1 VGLGT
6 QWVALGLSEGH
17 PKEEVRMDVDLLVN
31 PKIMGTADLET
42 VEIPTLSFE
51 DVPSS
56 SSSAPPPPKL
66 VPSFEEAGPVKLDG
80 IDNFNADAYSTPAP
94 TRTVKM
100 SDDALMKEKYEILRK
115 FERLSKLGVPMR
127 KRFTIDSPLE
137 EMKMELEFIKR
148 EKSMDATI
156 KQFSEWFVTGM
167 SAMEWGS
174 KNVGLMKAFGLQLDG
189 LSEAAQMN
197 VVDLEDDFEELYDL
211 YGENMKMHPLVRI
224 PLRTCMMIYMVHLTN
239 QMTRKA
245 PIPNID
251 DIMRQN
257 PDIARQLA
265 AAAMQNQTQQM
276 RGSAAIPPPQ
286 PPSNPLGGLMS
297 FMQQGMPPPPPPNL
311 IPKVSDSKPIQ
322 IGVIPKKPA
331 IKQSV
336 PPPAPPKPAVEMKSP
351 TVNIDDLLKDIKQ
364 QVLPPV
370 GNGPPPP
377 EKIKKPGNKA
387 GSTGKNSVVIKL

>member
-1 VGLGT
+1 M
-6 QWVALGLSEGH
+6 E
-17 PKEEVRMDVDLLVN
+17 VDLLVN
-31 PKIMGTADLET
+31 PNIMSGTATLET
-42 VEIPTLSFE
+42 VDIPTLDFSDPPVMSE
-51 DVPSS
+51 
-56 SSSAPPPPKL
+56 APPPPKL
-66 VPSFEEAGPVKLDG
+66 VPSLEETGPVKLDG
-80 IDNFNADAYSTPAP
+80 FDNFNAEPYAP
-94 TRTVKM
+94 TKTVKM
-100 SDDALMKEKYEILRK
+100 SEDAVLKEKYEILRK

-167 SAMEWGS
+167 SALEWGS
-174 KNVGLMKAFGLQLDG
+174 QNVAMLRAFGLQLNG

-211 YGENMKMHPLVRI
+211 YGENMKMHPMVRI
-224 PLRTCMMIYMVHLTN
+224 PMRTCMMVYMVHLTN

-265 AAAMQNQTQQM
+265 SAAMQQQTQQM
-276 RGSAAIPPPQ
+276 RGSAQ
-286 PPSNPLGGLMS
+286 PAQPTSQASPNNPLSGLMS
-297 FMQQGMPPPPPPNL
+297 FMQGAIPPAPPPNL
-311 IPKVSDSKPIQ
+311 IPKPPSESKPIQ
-322 IGVIPKKPA
+322 IGIPKKSAMKAPA
-331 IKQSV
+331 
-336 PPPAPPKPAVEMKSP
+336 PPPAAPTPKPVQMRAAPS
-351 TVNIDDLLKDIKQ
+351 IDDLLKDIKQ
-364 QVLPPV
+364 SVIPPP

-377 EKIKKPGNKA
+377 EKVKKGSGKA

>member
-1 VGLGT
+1 
-6 QWVALGLSEGH
+6 
-17 PKEEVRMDVDLLVN
+17 MDVDLLVN
-31 PKIMGTADLET
+31 PKIMGMATLET
-42 VEIPTLSFE
+42 VDIPTLSFD
-51 DVPSS
+51 DVPTTNG
-56 SSSAPPPPKL
+56 PPEPPAAPKL
-66 VPSFEEAGPVKLDG
+66 VPNASDTGPVHIGG
-80 IDNFNADAYSTPAP
+80 IENFNADSYASSAAP
-94 TRTVKM
+94 KRV
-100 SDDALMKEKYEILRK
+100 SEEALMKEKYEILRK

-137 EMKMELEFIKR
+137 EMKMELEFIRR

-174 KNVGLMKAFGLQLDG
+174 KNVGMMRAFGLQLDG

-211 YGENMKMHPLVRI
+211 YGESMKMHPLVRI
-224 PLRTCMMIYMVHLTN
+224 PMRTCMMVYMVHLTN

-251 DIMRQN
+251 EIMRQN
-257 PDIARQLA
+257 PDIARSLA

-276 RGSAAIPPPQ
+276 RGSSAVPPPQ
-286 PPSNPLGGLMS
+286 QQAAPSNPLSGLMS
-297 FMQQGMPPPPPPNL
+297 FMSQTQPSAPPPPNM
-311 IPKVSDSKPIQ
+311 IPRVSESKPIQ
-322 IGVIPKKPA
+322 IGVVPKKSA
-331 IKQSV
+331 MK
-336 PPPAPPKPAVEMKSP
+336 PPAPPVQMKGPA
-351 TVNIDDLLKDIKQ
+351 NIDDLLKDIKQ
-364 QVLPPV
+364 TIMPPM

-377 EKIKKPGNKA
+377 EKVKKGSNKA

>member
-1 VGLGT
+1 
-6 QWVALGLSEGH
+6 
-17 PKEEVRMDVDLLVN
+17 MDIDLLVN
-31 PKIMGTADLET
+31 PKIAGTADLET
-42 VEIPTLSFE
+42 VDIPTLSFE
-51 DVPSS
+51 DV
-56 SSSAPPPPKL
+56 SAPTVSEPSAPRL
-66 VPSFEEAGPVKLDG
+66 VPSFEETGPIKLDG
-80 IDNFNADAYSTPAP
+80 LDNFNAEPYVPSAP
-94 TRTVKM
+94 KRM
-100 SDDALMKEKYEILRK
+100 SEEAVQREKYEILRK

-167 SAMEWGS
+167 SAMEYGS
-174 KNVGLMKAFGLQLDG
+174 KNIGMLKAFGLQLDG

-197 VVDLEDDFEELYDL
+197 VADLEDDFEELYDL

-251 DIMRQN
+251 EIMRQN

-265 AAAMQNQTQQM
+265 SAAMQNQTQQM
-276 RGSAAIPPPQ
+276 RGSASIPQ
-286 PPSNPLGGLMS
+286 PTAQPAASNPLSGLMS
-297 FMQQGMPPPPPPNL
+297 FMQGSTVQAPPPAVTNPIPRQPAESRPIQVATIPATKKKVSVAPPPPN
-311 IPKVSDSKPIQ
+311 
-322 IGVIPKKPA
+322 PA
-331 IKQSV
+331 VQMK
-336 PPPAPPKPAVEMKSP
+336 APPS
-351 TVNIDDLLKDIKQ
+351 IDDLLKDIKQ
-364 QVLPPV
+364 SVLPPA

-377 EKIKKPGNKA
+377 EKIKKGSGKA

>member
-1 VGLGT
+1 M
-6 QWVALGLSEGH
+6 EI
-17 PKEEVRMDVDLLVN
+17 DLLIN
-31 PKIMGTADLET
+31 PNIASAGTATLES
-42 VEIPTLSFE
+42 VDIPTLDFA
-51 DVPSS
+51 DLPS
-56 SSSAPPPPKL
+56 SSSAPTEPAAPRL
-66 VPSFEEAGPVKLDG
+66 VPSFEETGPVKLDG
-80 IDNFNADAYSTPAP
+80 FDNFNAEAYAPAP
-94 TRTVKM
+94 IKSVKM
-100 SDDALMKEKYEILRK
+100 SDEAVQKEKYEILRK
-115 FERLSKLGVPMR
+115 FERLSKMGVPMR

-174 KNVGLMKAFGLQLDG
+174 KNVSMMRAFGLQLDG

-197 VVDLEDDFEELYDL
+197 VVDLEDDFEELYDM

-251 DIMRQN
+251 EIMRQN

-265 AAAMQNQTQQM
+265 SAAMQNQTQQM
-276 RGSAAIPPPQ
+276 RSAPQ
-286 PPSNPLGGLMS
+286 PTSQASPNNPLSGLMS
-297 FMQQGMPPPPPPNL
+297 FMQGA
-311 IPKVSDSKPIQ
+311 V
-322 IGVIPKKPA
+322 
-331 IKQSV
+331 
-336 PPPAPPKPAVEMKSP
+336 PPAPPPNVIPKPPPDTKPVKIGPKGVKVMEPAKPAPVAAPVQMRPPPS
-351 TVNIDDLLKDIKQ
+351 IDDLLKDIKSGSI
-364 QVLPPV
+364 PPA
-370 GNGPPPP
+370 GQGPPPP
-377 EKIKKPGNKA
+377 EKIAKPGRNKA

>member
-1 VGLGT
+1 
-6 QWVALGLSEGH
+6 
-17 PKEEVRMDVDLLVN
+17 MDVDLLVN
-31 PKIMGTADLET
+31 PKMAGVADLET
-42 VEIPTLSFE
+42 VDIPTINFD
-51 DVPSS
+51 DV
-56 SSSAPPPPKL
+56 SAPSEPPAPKL
-66 VPSFEEAGPVKLDG
+66 VPSFEDTGPAKMDG
-80 IDNFNADAYSTPAP
+80 FDNFNAEPYAPAP
-94 TRTVKM
+94 TKTIRMT
-100 SDDALMKEKYEILRK
+100 DEAIQKEKYEILRK
-115 FERLSKLGVPMR
+115 FERMSKLGVPMR

-174 KNVGLMKAFGLQLDG
+174 KNVAMMRAFGLQLDG

-239 QMTRKA
+239 QMARKA

-251 DIMRQN
+251 EIMRQN

-265 AAAMQNQTQQM
+265 SAAMQNQTQNM
-276 RGSAAIPPPQ
+276 RTTQNIPPPAAPPAGAFNANPLAGLMGFMQSQTVPAPPPPQ
-286 PPSNPLGGLMS
+286 PNI
-297 FMQQGMPPPPPPNL
+297 
-311 IPKVSDSKPIQ
+311 IPKPPAEGKSVK
-322 IGVIPKKPA
+322 IGGIRK
-331 IKQSV
+331 
-336 PPPAPPKPAVEMKSP
+336 PPPAPPAPKPQVEMKGPS
-351 TVNIDDLLKDIKQ
+351 VSIDDLLKEIKST
-364 QVLPPV
+364 VVTP
-370 GNGPPPP
+370 GPPPP
-377 EKIKKPGNKA
+377 AAEKVGKPARKA

>member
-1 VGLGT
+1 
-6 QWVALGLSEGH
+6 
-17 PKEEVRMDVDLLVN
+17 MDVDLLVN
-31 PKIMGTADLET
+31 PNITSGTATLET
-42 VEIPTLSFE
+42 VDIPTLDFN
-51 DVPSS
+51 DMP
-56 SSSAPPPPKL
+56 APTPAPISEGPRL
-66 VPSFEEAGPVKLDG
+66 VPSLEETGPIKLDG
-80 IDNFNADAYSTPAP
+80 FDNFNAEAYAP
-94 TRTVKM
+94 TKTVKM
-100 SDDALMKEKYEILRK
+100 SEDAVLKEKYELLRK

-127 KRFTIDSPLE
+127 KRFTIDSPLD

-167 SAMEWGS
+167 SALEWGS
-174 KNVGLMKAFGLQLDG
+174 KNVGMLRAFGLQLDG

-224 PLRTCMMIYMVHLTN
+224 PLRTCMMVYMVHLTN

-265 AAAMQNQTQQM
+265 AAAMQTQTQQM
-276 RGSAAIPPPQ
+276 RGSAQ
-286 PPSNPLGGLMS
+286 PAQPTSQASPNNPLSGLMS
-297 FMQQGMPPPPPPNL
+297 FMQGAIPPAPPPNMV
-311 IPKVSDSKPIQ
+311 PKPPPESKPIRV
-322 IGVIPKKPA
+322 GVQKSA
-331 IKQSV
+331 MKQTA
-336 PPPAPPKPAVEMKSP
+336 PPPAPAPAPAPQMRPPPS
-351 TVNIDDLLKDIKQ
+351 IDDLLKDIKATTI
-364 QVLPPV
+364 PPE
-370 GNGPPPP
+370 GRGPPPP
-377 EKIKKPGNKA
+377 EKVGKSKNKA